1 MRHVSFKK
9 VRRRAFEEEQEKHKD
24 QRKGRVGDSGRTNG
38 QWFRLLG
45 AAALG
50 MIDDENGTRAIG
62 NRIEEIGAREKI
74 VE

>member
-1 MRHVSFKK
+1 M
-9 VRRRAFEEEQEKHKD
+9 VRRRAFEEEKEKHKD

-38 QWFRLLG
+38 QWFWLLE
-45 AAALG
+45 AAELG

-62 NRIEEIGAREKI
+62 NRIEENGARDKI